1 MQRTINTVRDR
12 YNSMIRVETIKF
24 DPLVS
29 RYFEG
34 EFTVDGTSSSEI
46 NNRKSSDILNEDL
59 KTTHETH
66 HDHTDNDFA
75 IKLDKEHKEGW
86 YQDDSNFEN
95 GGNDTTNGTTT
106 VNGNFHNED
115 HDSGTNTTTTKSNDT
130 KTTDG
135 TEDHSERHAV
145 KAAPMN
151 ASGVTLNSKKVSGM
165 TGRLSGLSFKYA
177 SSYDQGDASGKN
189 HEKTVDKLGSTVT
202 DTHGNG
208 GSADGHNFSETVIG
222 NGVDHSRSGE
232 DHLHHGYSDDVG
244 REYNDERDT
253 TNDGNY
259 DITNTGH
266 STSTSVSTDN
276 GTKQD
281 SNRKIRHDRYTG
293 RDDVLPQDA
302 LKSAMNYLQN
312 YSTAFEWL
320 CNKLEINFIGVYDI

>member
-46 NNRKSSDILNEDL
+46 DNRKSNSVTNRSNN
-59 KTTHETH
+59 TSHETY
-66 HDHTDNDFA
+66 HDETDNDFNV
-75 IKLDKEHKEGW
+75 ITDTEHNEGN
-86 YQDDSNFEN
+86 YRNDGNFSNH
-95 GGNDTTNGTTT
+95 GNDTINATSSTNSRT
-106 VNGNFHNED
+106 
-115 HDSGTNTTTTKSNDT
+115 HDDSSGSTFTTTTNNTTDN
-130 KTTDG
+130 KTVDG
-135 TEDHSERHAV
+135 TEDHLERHAV

-151 ASGVTLNSKKVSGM
+151 ASGVNLNSKKVSDM
-165 TGRLSGLSFKYA
+165 TGRLTGLSFKYA

-189 HEKTVDKLGSTVT
+189 HEKTKDVTKSTVT
-202 DTHGNG
+202 ENGGTG
-208 GSADGHNFSETVIG
+208 GSADSNTYSSSTTGSGTNS
-222 NGVDHSRSGE
+222 SKSGE
-232 DHLHHGYSDDVG
+232 DHLTHAYRDDKG
-244 REYNDERDT
+244 RDYQDERDIT
-253 TNDGNY
+253 VDGRR
-259 DITNTGH
+259 DNTDTGY
-266 STSTSVSTDN
+266 STSTSVLTDRGN
-276 GTKQD
+276 KQD
-281 SNRKIRHDRYTG
+281 SNRKVRHDRYAG